1 MLGWLTLAAIY
12 THQAPSTKH
21 QAPSTKQQATSNKQQ
36 ATSNKQQATS
46 NKQQWTSCQLGLLT
60 LRQWLASPLDSAT
73 TCEDGRT
80 ENAGFRAV
88 LCSSW
93 ISWVRCGLIQQ

>member
-1 MLGWLTLAAIY
+1 MSICRWRSRACLADASCDLY
-12 THQAPSTKH
+12 PPSTKH
-21 QAPSTKQQATSNKQQ
+21 QATSNKQQ

-88 LCSSW
+88 LCNSC